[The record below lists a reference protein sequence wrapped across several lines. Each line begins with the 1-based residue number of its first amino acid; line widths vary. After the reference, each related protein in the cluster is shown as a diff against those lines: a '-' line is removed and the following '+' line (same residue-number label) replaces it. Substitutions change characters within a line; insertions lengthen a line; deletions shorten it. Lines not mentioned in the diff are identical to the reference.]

1 MNKILK
7 FCLLGAGVIIGL
19 ALVVVV
25 YVVATFNPNDYKG
38 KIIEAVKGSTQRT
51 LSIDGDIKL
60 SFFPKIGAELG
71 KVSLSDFKS
80 DSEFS
85 SVENVHVSL
94 ALMPLLSRQVV
105 VDEVMVSGLQTTLV
119 KHKDGTTNIDDLLG
133 KDEKGGQGSKAAKK
147 DVSDPQGV
155 NFDVAAV
162 SLENTS
168 LTYRD
173 EATGAHF
180 VVKDLKFNT
189 GRIANG
195 LPTEINLSVGVQANQ
210 PKLDLTSE
218 IKTRLTFDLDKKHYQ
233 LEGMELQV
241 SGSALDISNL
251 KVQASGDASVD
262 MSTQTFTVGN
272 LSLKAAGVKG
282 KDPFD
287 AILVVPGLSL
297 AKDKFSG
304 DKLTVNGN
312 FDGDSG
318 KIVIALSLMDLEG
331 SQQAFKSS
339 ALTLD
344 VDMKQPEQML
354 QVKLTSPLEGNLQAR
369 QFTMNDLILAMN
381 ASGDK
386 LPNKSVRSE
395 MKGSLQVD
403 ATKERVQLA
412 LAGGLLQSQVKA
424 NVGVNGFTSPAIQ
437 FNVEA
442 DQFDADLYL
451 PEKAEKTAEAPKAK
465 ETEQALDLSGLRKLN
480 LDGTLRVG
488 SLKVANVKLAQV
500 RVDVKAQNGQVNL
513 SPLSANL
520 YDGSMSGSLAV
531 NAQATPII
539 AIKQNLTGINVAPL
553 TKDAA
558 NLDTLEGRG
567 NIGMDLTM
575 QGNTVS
581 EMKKAMHGII
591 SVNLVD
597 GSIKG
602 INIAKHLRDAKN
614 ILSMGG
620 ASTQTQSANNAE
632 KTDFSELKATFK
644 VNKGVAHNDDL
655 SLKSP
660 LLRVLGSGDINIG
673 NDSMDYLAKATLAN
687 TLKGQGGQFNVSGI
701 TVPVRAKG
709 PFSDLQYTLDF
720 GVMVGEAAKQ
730 KVETEVKTR
739 VQDQLKN
746 SLQGLFK

>member
-1 MNKILK
+1 
-7 FCLLGAGVIIGL
+7 
-19 ALVVVV
+19 
-25 YVVATFNPNDYKG
+25 
-38 KIIEAVKGSTQRT
+38 
-51 LSIDGDIKL
+51 
-60 SFFPKIGAELG
+60 
-71 KVSLSDFKS
+71 
-80 DSEFS
+80 
-85 SVENVHVSL
+85 
-94 ALMPLLSRQVV
+94 
-105 VDEVMVSGLQTTLV
+105 
-119 KHKDGTTNIDDLLG
+119 
-133 KDEKGGQGSKAAKK
+133 
-147 DVSDPQGV
+147 
-155 NFDVAAV
+155 
-162 SLENTS
+162 
-168 LTYRD
+168 
-173 EATGAHF
+173 
-180 VVKDLKFNT
+180 
-189 GRIANG
+189 
-195 LPTEINLSVGVQANQ
+195 
-210 PKLDLTSE
+210 
-218 IKTRLTFDLDKKHYQ
+218 
-233 LEGMELQV
+233 
-241 SGSALDISNL
+241 
-251 KVQASGDASVD
+251 
-262 MSTQTFTVGN
+262 
-272 LSLKAAGVKG
+272 
-282 KDPFD
+282 
-287 AILVVPGLSL
+287 
-297 AKDKFSG
+297 
-304 DKLTVNGN
+304 